1 MKYLAMNNR
10 NKKIISVTIC
20 VMVLFALLMSY
31 FFVARE
37 LHHDCCGEDCPICA
51 TIDICINTIN
61 QLGNAVGT
69 VVLALLVSAL
79 TYNFYKV
86 YVLYVVPHTLVSRKV
101 RLNP

>member
-1 MKYLAMNNR
+1 
-10 NKKIISVTIC
+10 
-20 VMVLFALLMSY
+20 MSY
-31 FFVARE
+31 FFVAGE

-69 VVLALLVSAL
+69 IILVLLVSAL
-79 TYNFYKV
+79 TYNLCKM
-86 YVLYVVPHTLVSRKV
+86 YVLHVVPHTLVSRKV